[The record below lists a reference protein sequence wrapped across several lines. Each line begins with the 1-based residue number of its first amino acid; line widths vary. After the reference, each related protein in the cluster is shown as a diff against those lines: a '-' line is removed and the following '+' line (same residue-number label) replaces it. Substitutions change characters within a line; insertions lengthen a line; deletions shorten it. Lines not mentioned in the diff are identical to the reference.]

1 MLTVNNICKKYKNGK
16 GVFDISFEIE
26 KPMITAI
33 IGPNGSG
40 KSTLFNIIA
49 GLIKSDSG
57 DIFFDSK
64 KLCEFDSDLI
74 AFMPENSWLIP
85 NFTVRQMIMYF
96 SIMKANISDTE
107 YIDKLVKILGV
118 EKFQHQKI
126 SSLSQ
131 GMLQKVSIVC
141 TLVGHPKLMIFD
153 EPLNYLD
160 IESVISFKKILEFYA
175 KEGTYILI
183 SSHILDFLDK
193 IVQKTV
199 FLKDGKIV
207 KVSDLS
213 SSDTLEEEYK
223 SIFLRSS

>member
-1 MLTVNNICKKYKNGK
+1 MLTINNICKKYKNEK
-16 GVFDISFEIE
+16 GVFNISFDIE
-26 KPMITAI
+26 KPMITAV

-49 GLIKSDSG
+49 GLIKADCGEISFNSKLIREFEP
-57 DIFFDSK
+57 DIIS
-64 KLCEFDSDLI
+64 
-74 AFMPENSWLIP
+74 FMPENSWLIP

-96 SIMKANISDTE
+96 CIMKANISDTG

-118 EKFQHQKI
+118 EKFQYQKI

-131 GMLQKVSIVC
+131 GMIQKVSIVC
-141 TLVGHPKLMIFD
+141 TLIGNPKIMIFD

-213 SSDTLEEEYK
+213 SCDTLEEEYK
-223 SIFLRSS
+223 SIFLGRN

>member
-1 MLTVNNICKKYKNGK
+1 MLAINNISKRYKNGK
-16 GVFDISFEIE
+16 GIFNISFDIER
-26 KPMITAI
+26 PMITAV

-40 KSTLFNIIA
+40 KSTLFNIAA
-49 GLIKSDSG
+49 GLIKADCGEISFNSKRLEQLDSG
-57 DIFFDSK
+57 FIS
-64 KLCEFDSDLI
+64 
-74 AFMPENSWLIP
+74 FMPDSSWLIP
-85 NFTVRQMIMYF
+85 NFTVRQMLMYF
-96 SIMKANISDTE
+96 SVMKVNALNDK
-107 YIDKLVKILGV
+107 YIDKLIKVLGV

-131 GMLQKVSIVC
+131 GMMQKVSIVC
-141 TLVGHPKLMIFD
+141 TLIGNPKIMIFD

-160 IESVISFKKILEFYA
+160 IESVISFKRILEFYA
-175 KEGTYILI
+175 NEGTYILI

-199 FLKDGKIV
+199 FLKDGKIA